1 MNKLPKLKIRT
12 MRELKL
18 VEEVLDINQAQHLF
32 YSEAH
37 ILVEGQRMLSHDELV
52 KLAAQEEYSNRE
64 FLEVVLLPL
73 EAAAGG

>member
-1 MNKLPKLKIRT
+1 MPKLPKLKVRT

-18 VEEVLDINQAQHLF
+18 VEEVLDINQARHLF

-37 ILVEGQRMLSHDELV
+37 ILVEGKRMLSHDELV
-52 KLAAQEEYSNRE
+52 KLAAQEEYRNRE